1 MEIRLSGIV
10 EESIVDGKG
19 IRFVVFTQG
28 CPHNCK
34 GCHNPHT
41 HDFAGGYIDDT
52 DNLFEKFMED
62 PILKGVTFSGGEP
75 FMQPKPLIELAKKIH
90 TLKNKDVYCYSG
102 FTFEEILNSNNKD
115 RVELLNNIDVLI
127 DGKFIEE
134 LKNLEL
140 SFRGS
145 ENQRVIDVK
154 KSLQENKIV
163 LLDGI
168 DY

>member
-34 GCHNPHT
+34 GCHNMHT
-41 HDFAGGYIDDT
+41 HDFNGGYMDNT
-52 DNLFEKFMED
+52 DNLFSLFKED
-62 PILKGVTFSGGEP
+62 PILKGITFSGGEP
-75 FMQPKPLIELAKKIH
+75 FMQPKPLVELAKKVH
-90 TLKNKDVYCYSG
+90 EYKKDVWCYSG
-102 FTFEEILNSNNKD
+102 FTFEEILNSKNED

-134 LKNLEL
+134 EKNLEL

-154 KSLQENKIV
+154 KTLLQNKIILV
-163 LLDGI
+163 DDI

>member
-19 IRFVVFTQG
+19 IRFTVFTQG

-34 GCHNPHT
+34 GCHNPQT
-41 HDFAGGYIDDT
+41 HDFKGGYLDDT
-52 DNLFEKFMED
+52 DNLFEKFKED
-62 PILKGVTFSGGEP
+62 PILKGMTFSGGEP
-75 FMQPKPLIELAKKIH
+75 FMQPKPLTELAKKIH
-90 TLKNKDVYCYSG
+90 GLKYKDIWCYTG
-102 FTFEEILNSNNKD
+102 FTFEELLKGNED
-115 RVELLNNIDVLI
+115 RIELLNNIDVLI
-127 DGKFIEE
+127 DGKFVEE

-145 ENQRVIDVK
+145 ENQRIIDVK
-154 KSLQENKIV
+154 KSLAENKIILV
-163 LLDGI
+163 EDI